1 MPKYRDALILAA
13 VLSFFV
19 LTEVGYGDAATSTST
34 GGESKQAEFELP
46 QKHTSV
52 LTPSE
57 QRGAG
62 LYAYYCSI
70 CHGKT
75 GERNGFNATELTTPP
90 AMHADPVFMSKLSD
104 ADMEKVIKGGGQ
116 ALGRSP
122 QMPPWGG
129 VLNDQEV
136 KDLVAFIRTLSKH

>member
-1 MPKYRDALILAA
+1 MPKYRDVLILVA
-13 VLSFFV
+13 VLSFLV
-19 LTEVGYGDAATSTST
+19 LTSAGYGGAVTSTST
-34 GGESKQAEFELP
+34 GGESKQFELP
-46 QKHTSV
+46 QKHTSS

-57 QRGAG
+57 ERGAG

-104 ADMEKVIKGGGQ
+104 ADMEKVIKGGGS

-129 VLNDQEV
+129 VFNDQEV
-136 KDLVAFIRTLSKH
+136 ADLVAFIRTLSKH

>member
-1 MPKYRDALILAA
+1 MPKYRDTLLLVT

-19 LTEVGYGDAATSTST
+19 LISSGYGGAATSTST
-34 GGESKQAEFELP
+34 GGESRQGVFELP
-46 QKHTSV
+46 QKHTSA

-57 QRGAG
+57 QRGAS

-104 ADMEKVIKGGGQ
+104 ADMEKVIKGGGP

-129 VLNDQEV
+129 VFDDQEV
-136 KDLVAFIRTLSKH
+136 KNLVAFIRTLSKH